1 MTKNK
6 SKKWIKYSKPILE
19 NSPIAPV
26 KILKDEELIIIGE
39 KFVYRNT
46 PIHLNELPIPEGVD
60 WKDLKIEL
68 IVESDYDGDCDYI
81 LRISNSKIIEREN
94 LNYKKEF
101 ENYKKRYDEWK
112 IKKDN
117 FQLELKEW
125 KKWVKSENEKFLEMK
140 IEYAKNLLK
149 KHGMLK

>member
-6 SKKWIKYSKPILE
+6 SKKWSKYSKPILE

-94 LNYKKEF
+94 
-101 ENYKKRYDEWK
+101 
-112 IKKDN
+112 